1 MISRRPP
8 SKIEWSDLQNALM
21 VSLIHKDWTRGVAA
35 VLGVLLKHLNLKTG
49 QCNPSIDRIS
59 RMANIDRSTVKR
71 SLKFLHRAEIL
82 RSSHSKGRGH
92 TPNYSFNWK
101 LFRTLDSQIS
111 ERGRAKTGGAG
122 APFNMA
128 NPFDLPHEKGG
139 FEAREKGAPSG
150 GMGRTDAPQTLLE
163 LKYKNFACSHRSDA
177 EASAAVYAHLR
188 ASFPKDEMQRVIE
201 ADVGLIER
209 ATIAERSSRGAGLK
223 LLDSELGSA
232 PLRTA
237 VCLRDSA

>member
-1 MISRRPP
+1 
-8 SKIEWSDLQNALM
+8 
-21 VSLIHKDWTRGVAA
+21 
-35 VLGVLLKHLNLKTG
+35 
-49 QCNPSIDRIS
+49 
-59 RMANIDRSTVKR
+59 MANIDRSTVKR
-71 SLKFLHRAEIL
+71 SLKFLHQAEIL

-111 ERGRAKTGGAG
+111 ERGGAKTGGAG
-122 APFNMA
+122 APFIIA

-139 FEAREKGAPSG
+139 FEALKKGAASSE
-150 GMGRTDAPQTLLE
+150 MGCADAPQTLLE
-163 LKYKNFACSHRSDA
+163 SKYKNFACSHRSDA

-188 ASFPKDEMQRVIE
+188 ARLSKDEMQRIIE

-209 ATIAERSSRGAGLK
+209 ATIAERSNRGAGLK
-223 LLDSELGSA
+223 LLDSELISA
-232 PLRTA
+232 RLRTA